1 MINNLTDS
9 RTITQTS
16 KIIRKRGKIVYD
28 IDQAGNR
35 KKRVAKGDTIRGQ
48 LHGET
53 FYGAIKQ
60 PLRDEE
66 NKILFDENKK
76 NDS

>member
-1 MINNLTDS
+1 LELKDKVLINNLTDS

-16 KIIRKRGKIVYD
+16 KTIRKRGKIVYD

-53 FYGAIKQ
+53 FTE
-60 PLRDEE
+60 PSNSL
-66 NKILFDENKK
+66 
-76 NDS
+76 